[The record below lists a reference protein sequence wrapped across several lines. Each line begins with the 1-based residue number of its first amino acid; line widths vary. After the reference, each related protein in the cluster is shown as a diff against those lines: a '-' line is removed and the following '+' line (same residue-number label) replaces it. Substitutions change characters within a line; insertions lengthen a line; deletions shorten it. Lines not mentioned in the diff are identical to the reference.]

1 MPTNSEPNARVVLL
15 GLPADI
21 AESVG
26 QIVSDEAAVL
36 YIPPLFP
43 VPQSLVLIRKAAP
56 DLIFVWTGDN
66 SDAFLLEAVQ
76 KAEPHV
82 TAVAVNS
89 HVRNQAPEFGPVDYC
104 NPPFGLTRIQE
115 VLRAATMNACC

>member
-1 MPTNSEPNARVVLL
+1 MPTNSEPNVRVVLL

-26 QIVSDEAAVL
+26 QIVSEQAAVL

-43 VPQSLVLIRKAAP
+43 VPRSLVLIQEAAP

-66 SDAFLLEAVQ
+66 SDASLLEAVQ

-89 HVRNQAPEFGPVDYC
+89 RVENRAPELGPADYC
-104 NPPFGLTRIQE
+104 NPPFGFIRIQE
-115 VLRAATMNACC
+115 ALRATTKIACC